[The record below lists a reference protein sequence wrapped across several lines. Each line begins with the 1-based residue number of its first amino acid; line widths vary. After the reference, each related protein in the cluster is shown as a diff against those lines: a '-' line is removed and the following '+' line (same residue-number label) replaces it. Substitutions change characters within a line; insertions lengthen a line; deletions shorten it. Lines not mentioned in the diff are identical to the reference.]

1 MLIATPNLCLDRTQ
15 RLAELV
21 PGAVA
26 RAREVTVTAGGKGVN
41 VARVARAYRRPATL
55 VGLTAEQ
62 DRERLLALLT
72 EEGADVVGVPAPG
85 HARMA
90 IIMLEDSGRTT
101 VLNEPGSTLDAP
113 SWARYRD
120 AVSMRLVEAGGLL
133 VCSGSLPPGAPVDG
147 YAQLVELARVAG
159 VATVVDSAPGPLRA
173 SLAGRPDLVTPN
185 LEEADAALGDG
196 NGEVLVGAVG
206 EAEVTARAAEAARRL
221 CELGARRAAV
231 TAGAAGVA
239 FHAEGV
245 TDWVPAPK
253 VDVVSAVGAGDSFV
267 AGLALA
273 LTEPGTG
280 NANSTR
286 PAWLDAVLRGVAT
299 ASASCE
305 VLLAGGVD
313 PDRVTELLP
322 QLTAEALT

>member
-1 MLIATPNLCLDRTQ
+1 MLIATPNLCLDRTE

-41 VARVARAYRRPATL
+41 VARVARAYRRPAIL
-55 VGLTAEQ
+55 VGLTAEH
-62 DRERLLALLT
+62 DRERLLALLA

-90 IIMLEDSGRTT
+90 VIMLEDSGRTT
-101 VLNEPGSTLDAP
+101 VLNEPGSTLDGP

-120 AVSMRLVEAGGLL
+120 AVSRRLADAGGLL
-133 VCSGSLPPGAPVDG
+133 VCSGSLPPGAPVGG
-147 YAQLVELARVAG
+147 YAELVELARVAG

-185 LEEADAALGDG
+185 LEEAEAALGDG
-196 NGEVLVGAVG
+196 NGEVLVGV
-206 EAEVTARAAEAARRL
+206 EDEVAARAAEAARRL
-221 CELGARRAAV
+221 CELGAGRAAV
-231 TAGAAGVA
+231 TAGVAGVA

-273 LTEPGTG
+273 LADSGTVER
-280 NANSTR
+280 S
-286 PAWLDAVLRGVAT
+286 AWLAAVLRGVAT

-313 PDRVTELLP
+313 PERVAELLTG
-322 QLTAEALT
+322 LTSGAVT